1 MAAKKKERECFV
13 PPELWDLGDVLPV
26 NEWVPIQALAEDA
39 KGRTPTVHLE
49 ESDRV
54 DDMSWANVGV
64 GWLHLVETSYLEPS
78 YGRNAAYADIM
89 ILDASKEP
97 DM

>member
-1 MAAKKKERECFV
+1 M

-78 YGRNAAYADIM
+78 YGRNAAYADLM